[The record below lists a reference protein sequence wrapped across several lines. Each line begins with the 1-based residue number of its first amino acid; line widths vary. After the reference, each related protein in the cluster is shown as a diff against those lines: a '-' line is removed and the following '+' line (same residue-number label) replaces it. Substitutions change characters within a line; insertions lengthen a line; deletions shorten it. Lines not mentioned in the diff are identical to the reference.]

1 LLFSNIP
8 DDRFVTL
15 LEGRL
20 ENMDKTYAQSALTSF
35 AQSKGEH
42 LLVPGLC
49 SLTLKQCSPREVLDL
64 ALRGGLQTIEWWGS
78 GHVPPGDFSAASEI
92 GHMTRDMGLSISTYG
107 SYYRVGTDGP
117 PAFEVILDTAVAVG
131 APSIRVW
138 AGNKN
143 RADADS
149 EAISR
154 VVRESLRIADL
165 AAEQGV
171 SMTFEFHSGTLT
183 DSGVNA
189 HLFAEALPHPNIHF
203 SWQPSHGF
211 TTEKNLPGLEGLAS
225 RLLTLHVFHWT
236 IGSYQK
242 NLFDETERPPR
253 WTEDFFRH
261 PLVDGTDCWRRY
273 LTCAASTGRRISAL
287 LEFVREDSPENFL
300 QDAGT
305 LVRLCHEASR

>member
-1 LLFSNIP
+1 MCLSP
-8 DDRFVTL
+8 L
-15 LEGRL
+15 LEGFPN
-20 ENMDKTYAQSALTSF
+20 NMDKNPTQSAVTLS
-35 AQSKGEH
+35 AQPNEDR

-49 SLTLKQCSPREVLDL
+49 SLTLNQCAPREVLDL
-64 ALRGGLQTIEWWGS
+64 ALRGGLETIEWWGK
-78 GHVPPGDFSAASEI
+78 GHVLPGDFSAASEI
-92 GHMTRDMGLSISTYG
+92 GRMTRDMGLSISTYG
-107 SYYRVGTDGP
+107 SYHHVGTDEV
-117 PAFEVILDTAVAVG
+117 PAFEVILDTAVALG

-138 AGNKN
+138 AGHKN

-165 AAEQGV
+165 AAGQGV
-171 SMTFEFHSGTLT
+171 SITFEFHRGTLT

-189 HLFAEALPHPNIHF
+189 HLLAEVLPHPNIHF

-236 IGSYQK
+236 IGSYEK